1 MKPCIWQK
9 YIPFNLFTLVEKCF
23 YFQPWKIFHS
33 FDIDAPDW
41 RKKSQHGAC
50 GYMSVLFIDALTLQ
64 TSLFESHR
72 KKFNWLYSVHLDLDE
87 PLLQDPV
94 TDGQRLS
101 LEHFLEDIRLFETL
115 LDFPFKRLA
124 EMLAILLFLLCL
136 WIRQR
141 GLLFA
146 RAFLVRSYQLFVW
159 TRLLDDRL

>member
-1 MKPCIWQK
+1 
-9 YIPFNLFTLVEKCF
+9 
-23 YFQPWKIFHS
+23 
-33 FDIDAPDW
+33 
-41 RKKSQHGAC
+41 
-50 GYMSVLFIDALTLQ
+50 MSVLFIDALTLQ

-136 WIRQR
+136 
-141 GLLFA
+141 
-146 RAFLVRSYQLFVW
+146 
-159 TRLLDDRL
+159 